1 MSRAQLTAA
10 LQAAAQ
16 HPDGGVWALQAL
28 GIVPGCSWSE
38 AEKSLFGREKSPAG
52 LTVGEWRFEP
62 TVVSGRLPGVRVVH
76 AVGGIRLAET
86 EATLQSCAQALA
98 DAIADRVQALG
109 TGAQTELAAVT
120 EGLARAAEEVRG

>member
-16 HPDGGVWALQAL
+16 HPDGGAWALQAL
-28 GIVPGCSWSE
+28 GNVPGCSWAQ

-62 TVVSGRLPGVRVVH
+62 TVVSGLPGVRVVH
-76 AVGGIRLAET
+76 AVGGLRLAET
-86 EATLQSCAQALA
+86 EATLESCAQELA
-98 DAIADRVQALG
+98 GVIADRVQALG

-120 EGLARAAEEVRG
+120 EGLARAAEEVGG